1 MALKYEVGVLSG
13 RVYHFGESRVVDGLK
28 ISPDIQ
34 DSDRC
39 NIRQVMKI
47 QRDAMDEDCVLSI
60 TWHEVDF
67 YSPGFA
73 YAQSFCVVL

>member
-1 MALKYEVGVLSG
+1 MRWVSYQAVCITSVKAWTLA
-13 RVYHFGESRVVDGLK
+13 GLK

-34 DSDRC
+34 DSGRWD
-39 NIRQVMKI
+39 ILQVMKI

>member
-1 MALKYEVGVLSG
+1 MRWVFYQAVCITSVKAGSL
-13 RVYHFGESRVVDGLK
+13 DGLK